1 MLFPDLHVPLA
12 DESGKNQVGQ
22 GLPSGTSA
30 TGTFLSPVYTSTLNQ
45 FQSGF
50 KSV

>member
-1 MLFPDLHVPLA
+1 MQIHATVTQNLHA
-12 DESGKNQVGQ
+12 
-22 GLPSGTSA
+22 
-30 TGTFLSPVYTSTLNQ
+30 LSLTASSVYTSTLNQ